1 MSFDPVKQEQQISR
15 MQPPGMIKQE
25 QQHQQVGRQPPSQM
39 RQQLQLQKPLQN
51 VKPEVGADGEP
62 EFDDSFVVL
71 VRNFYRIQA
80 KF

>member
-25 QQHQQVGRQPPSQM
+25 QHQQVGRQPPPQM
-39 RQQLQLQKPLQN
+39 RQQPQLQKPLQN